1 MGTPLQLYL
10 IRDPRTLI
18 LSSPEYALVFKN
30 APPPATGSPTSTR
43 PTPLDSAE
51 QPAVVV
57 ELLPKGEVNWSNAV
71 MVNGKVN
78 GSLGVLSV
86 GHETFIPI
94 ITASSPVGLS
104 SRSLPFVGVGTEPI
118 SRILSLE
125 FYCLSSASYD
135 YLHAPLNASNT
146 QGGAS
151 FDPSVS
157 SYTDETTRA
166 DPSIA
171 GQPHP
176 CSEIR
181 KILSNQSF
189 YFASGAGDQQ
199 FDISTRLE
207 ARIARAQE
215 QQLRQKAKGTDGDA
229 AELGEED
236 DGYSSSLFTHDKRFL
251 YNHFLL
257 SPLLSFRSSLP
268 LPARHISDQQG
279 FLVLAIQGFVGVYEI
294 SLAGKPAVLSLVSR
308 LGWKRAGT
316 RFNVR
321 GVDDEGGVAN
331 FAETETILRTEN
343 LCFSY
348 VQTRG
353 SVPLFWEEGGSQP
366 FNPKITIT
374 RPLEASLPAF
384 IRHFEDLLETYPR
397 PPVKTIQI
405 LNLLSKEK
413 EGESA
418 LTRSYLEHL
427 RKAQELDENIGER
440 VEWTDF
446 DFHMVSRMVGGIE
459 RVRSALADE
468 LNGREES
475 FGACVVGVEP
485 GRDGEEEATVVMKQS
500 GIFRTNC
507 KGEHLEHL
515 LYLCLDRTNAV
526 QDSLSAFALA
536 SFIRNTTDPTL
547 AGLDASLWAGH
558 RSLWADNGDA
568 LSKAYVGTGAINS
581 SFTRSGK
588 KSFAGM
594 LSDASKSV
602 NRVFQQQL
610 FDPSK
615 QKAIDALLGNLAT
628 SRKVQIFDPL
638 NDTLRTQLKNRS
650 SEYTTYHPT
659 TVWVGSYNLNGK
671 PPSGE
676 NLLPWLFPTEGP
688 DPAFLV
694 FAFQEIVPL
703 SPQMIMATDPE
714 KKRRWEQHIMT
725 TVQNRPG
732 EKKSDYIL
740 LRSGQLVGT
749 ALIVL
754 CLKDIVGEVRNVEVA
769 TKKTGLKGMAGNKGA
784 VAIRLDYRSTSFCF
798 LTAHLAAGHSNVEE
812 RNQDYFTISE
822 GLHFARGKTI
832 VDHDNIVWAA
842 DTNYRLNMT
851 NDEAR
856 PLAERD
862 DYDTLF
868 AADQLSLAM
877 KTRGVFKGYHEAPIL
892 FRPTYKYDNGTDTYD
907 TSEKMRV
914 PAYTDR
920 IIYKGSD
927 LDINRYSRAE
937 LHSSDH
943 RPVYAIFRASIRS
956 VDHAKRSD
964 LRKLLLRNLVKHSPD
979 EKLDDKLSRLAQGS
993 TEMDLPPPS
1002 DDQRAWWNDEN
1013 GVFTP
1018 PEVPERPRRTSP
1030 PPASAQGPT
1039 RKAAPPVPRK
1049 PSLPPAGP
1057 PIDTLL
1063 DLDPPS
1069 SSSPSPIPSTPA
1081 TFQAVRRKPP
1091 PPARSASPTSSLS
1104 ASFDT
1109 VSIAS
1114 SREGPPVVPRRPLDA
1129 NGRRELERQTTG
1141 DSTKSSWQI
1150 L

>member
-1 MGTPLQLYL
+1 MGTPLQVYL

-18 LSSPEYALVFKN
+18 LSSPEYALVFKL
-30 APPPATGSPTSTR
+30 PPPPPSSSTSSSARSTSQ
-43 PTPLDSAE
+43 DSE

-57 ELLPKGEVNWSNAV
+57 ELLPKSEVNWDNAV

-78 GSLGVLSV
+78 GSLGLLNV
-86 GHETFIPI
+86 GNETFISV

-104 SRSLPFVGVGTEPI
+104 SRTLPFTGIGTEPI
-118 SRILSLE
+118 SRILSLD

-157 SYTDETTRA
+157 SYTDESTRP
-166 DPSIA
+166 DPSLA
-171 GQPHP
+171 GQEHP
-176 CSEIR
+176 CNQIR

-189 YFASGAGDQQ
+189 YFASGSGDQQ

-215 QQLRQKAKGTDGDA
+215 QELRKKEKGTDGEA
-229 AELGEED
+229 AEMGEDE

-268 LPARHISDQQG
+268 LPARTIFDRQG
-279 FLVLAIQGFVGVYEI
+279 FLVLAIQGFVGIYEI
-294 SLAGKPAVLSLVSR
+294 SLAGKPAILSLVSR

-384 IRHFEDLLETYPR
+384 IRHFEDLLETYPQ

-405 LNLLSKEK
+405 LNLLSREK
-413 EGESA
+413 EGESS
-418 LTRSYLEHL
+418 LTRSYLDHL
-427 RKAQELDENIGER
+427 KKAKEVDENIGER
-440 VEWTDF
+440 VEWTEF
-446 DFHMVSRMVGGIE
+446 DFHLVSRMVGGIE
-459 RVRSALADE
+459 RVRRALGDE
-468 LNGREES
+468 LQGKEES
-475 FGACVVGVEP
+475 FGACVVGVEG
-485 GRDGEEEATVVMKQS
+485 GRDGEEDATVVMKQS

-507 KGEHLEHL
+507 K
-515 LYLCLDRTNAV
+515 DRTNAV
-526 QDSLSAFALA
+526 QDSLSSFALS
-536 SFIRNTTDPTL
+536 SFIRNTADPTL
-547 AGLDASLWAGH
+547 AGLDASLWAAH
-558 RSLWADNGDA
+558 RTLWADNGDA

-610 FDPSK
+610 FDSGK

-628 SRKVQIFDPL
+628 SRKVRIFDPL
-638 NDTLRTQLKNRS
+638 NDTLRSHLKARS
-650 SEYTTYHPT
+650 NEYTTYHPT
-659 TVWVGSYNLNGK
+659 TVWVGTYNLNGK

-676 NLLPWLFPTEGP
+676 DLLPWLFPTEDGP

-754 CLKDIVGEVRNVEVA
+754 CLKDIVGDVRNVEVA

-784 VAIRLDYRSTSFCF
+784 VAIRLDYRSTSLCF

-822 GLHFARGKTI
+822 GLHFARGKGI

-842 DTNYRLNMT
+842 DTNYRINMS
-851 NDEAR
+851 NEAAR
-856 PLAERD
+856 PLAEND
-862 DYDTLF
+862 DYEALF

-920 IIYKGSD
+920 IIYKGQD
-927 LDINRYSRAE
+927 LDVSRYSRAE
-937 LHSSDH
+937 LKSSDH

-956 VDHAKRSD
+956 VDHAKRSA
-964 LRKLLLRNLVKHSPD
+964 LRKQLLHELVKHSPD
-979 EKLDDKLSRLAQGS
+979 EKLDDKLTRLAHGS
-993 TEMDLPPPS
+993 DELDLPPPS
-1002 DDQRAWWNDEN
+1002 DDQKAWWNDEN
-1013 GVFTP
+1013 GVFVP
-1018 PEVPERPRRTSP
+1018 PELPSRTNATASSTTNAQSSPRKP
-1030 PPASAQGPT
+1030 
-1039 RKAAPPVPRK
+1039 APPVPRK

-1063 DLDPPS
+1063 EFDTTLASPASTAPP
-1069 SSSPSPIPSTPA
+1069 

-1091 PPARSASPTSSLS
+1091 PPRTASPDSTLS
-1104 ASFDT
+1104 TSFDN
-1109 VSIAS
+1109 VSMG
-1114 SREGPPVVPRRPLDA
+1114 SREGPPAIPRRPSTSA
-1129 NGRRELERQTTG
+1129 STTKSELERQATG
-1141 DSTKSSWQI
+1141 DSTWQM

>member
-1 MGTPLQLYL
+1 MGTDLQLYL
-10 IRDPRTLI
+10 IREPRTLI
-18 LSSPEYALVFKN
+18 LSSPADYALVFKN
-30 APPPATGSPTSTR
+30 PPSSSPTSSRSTSQ
-43 PTPLDSAE
+43 D

-57 ELLPKGEVNWSNAV
+57 ELLPKGDVNWGNAV
-71 MVNGKVN
+71 MVNGRVN
-78 GSLGVLSV
+78 GSLGLLNI
-86 GHETFIPI
+86 GNETFISI
-94 ITASSPVGLS
+94 ITNSSPVGLS
-104 SRSLPFVGVGTEPI
+104 TRTLPFTGIGTEPI
-118 SRILSLE
+118 SRILSLD
-125 FYCLSSASYD
+125 FFCLSSPAYD

-146 QGGAS
+146 QGGAA

-157 SYTDETTRA
+157 SYTDEATRA
-166 DPSIA
+166 DPSVTNLD
-171 GQPHP
+171 P
-176 CSEIR
+176 CAQIR

-215 QQLRQKAKGTDGDA
+215 QHVRQKSRGTDGEA
-229 AELGEED
+229 AELGEEE

-257 SPLLSFRSSLP
+257 SPLLAFRSSLP
-268 LPARHISDQQG
+268 LQARTIFDQQG

-294 SLAGKPAVLSLVSR
+294 SLAGKPAILSLVSR

-384 IRHFEDLLETYPR
+384 IRHFEDLLETYPS
-397 PPVKTIQI
+397 PPVQTIQI
-405 LNLLSKEK
+405 LNLLSREK
-413 EGESA
+413 EGESS

-427 RKAQELDENIGER
+427 KKAKEVDENIGER

-446 DFHMVSRMVGGIE
+446 DFHFVSRMVGGIE
-459 RVRSALADE
+459 KVRRALQDE
-468 LNGREES
+468 LGGKEET
-475 FGACVVGVEP
+475 FGACVVGVEN
-485 GRDGEEEATVVMKQS
+485 GRAGEEEAPIVMKQS

-507 KGEHLEHL
+507 KDVRIVYTHP
-515 LYLCLDRTNAV
+515 CLDRTNAV
-526 QDSLSAFALA
+526 QDSLSSFALA
-536 SFIRNTTDPTL
+536 SFIRNTTDPSL
-547 AGLDASLWAGH
+547 AGLDASLWAAH
-558 RSLWADNGDA
+558 RTLWADNGDA

-610 FDPSK
+610 FDSGK

-628 SRKVQIFDPL
+628 SRKVRIFDPL
-638 NDTLRTQLKNRS
+638 NDTLRAQLKARS
-650 SEYTTYHPT
+650 NEYTSSHST
-659 TVWVGSYNLNGK
+659 TIWVGTYNLNGK

-676 NLLPWLFPTEGP
+676 DLLPWMFPTDKGS

-732 EKKSDYIL
+732 GEKKSDYIL

-754 CLKDIVGEVRNVEVA
+754 CLKDIVGDVKNVEVA

-784 VAIRLDYRSTSFCF
+784 VAIRLDYQSTSFCF

-842 DTNYRLNMT
+842 DTNYRINMT
-851 NDEAR
+851 NEEAR
-856 PLAERD
+856 PLAESD
-862 DYDTLF
+862 AYDTLF
-868 AADQLSLAM
+868 EADQLSIAM

-920 IIYKGSD
+920 IIYKGQD
-927 LDINRYSRAE
+927 LDVNRYARAE
-937 LHSSDH
+937 LRSSDH
-943 RPVYAIFRASIRS
+943 RPVYAIFQASIRN
-956 VDHAKRSD
+956 VDHAKRSA
-964 LRKLLLRNLVKHSPD
+964 LRKELLHELLKHGPD
-979 EKLDDKLSRLAQGS
+979 EKLDDKLTRLAHGS
-993 TEMDLPPPS
+993 DEVDLPPPS

-1013 GVFTP
+1013 GVFTAP
-1018 PEVPERPRRTSP
+1018 VLSSHSPAPMTTRQQSSPRKP
-1030 PPASAQGPT
+1030 
-1039 RKAAPPVPRK
+1039 APPVPRK

-1057 PIDTLL
+1057 PIDNLL
-1063 DLDPPS
+1063 DFDSTSYSASPS
-1069 SSSPSPIPSTPA
+1069 STAPP
-1081 TFQAVRRKPP
+1081 TFQAVRRKPIP
-1091 PPARSASPTSSLS
+1091 PPRSESPISILAKSFDSASIESK
-1104 ASFDT
+1104 D
-1109 VSIAS
+1109 
-1114 SREGPPVVPRRPLDA
+1114 GPPTLPRRPSGSTTR
-1129 NGRRELERQTTG
+1129 NGEIERQTTG
-1141 DSTKSSWQI
+1141 DWQV